1 MGRYAYIYK
10 FRFPLFFMEYLLLFQ
25 LEDKQYYLIYNG
37 NWQSLPAWAPHKPW
51 TEQNFKKLSSL
62 IIYKQCT
69 FNGFRRVKL
78 IKKKEKKR
86 KKIDWFFMLGI

>member
-1 MGRYAYIYK
+1 M
-10 FRFPLFFMEYLLLFQ
+10 
-25 LEDKQYYLIYNG
+25 
-37 NWQSLPAWAPHKPW
+37 SAWAPHKPC

-86 KKIDWFFMLGI
+86 KKIDWFFYAWDIKNQPIKDIL